1 MKMIRILL
9 SLVVWVSAAS
19 FLSSCESSKIAYGN
33 SYYFK
38 QTPKKIAARET
49 KEQDLVASIE
59 KESADV
65 LSVDEKVKESLGHV
79 VTLARENEELKSTLR
94 TEKRELS
101 HPEKKLIKQER
112 RENKRAMRKELKT
125 LIKEYRAAPKEV
137 KESFSLEEEEVT
149 GYLRTGIILSIVGL
163 LLMILGGGSVLG
175 VIGVIA
181 LVAGLVFI
189 LIDLI

>member
-38 QTPKKIAARET
+38 QTPKKIADRET

-79 VTLARENEELKSTLR
+79 ITLARENEELKSTLR
-94 TEKRELS
+94 TEKLELS
-101 HPEKKLIKQER
+101 RPEKKLIKQER
-112 RENKRAMRKELKT
+112 RENKREMRKELKT

-137 KESFSLEEEEVT
+137 KESFSSEEVT
-149 GYLRTGIILSIVGL
+149 GYLRTGIILGVVGL
-163 LLMILGGGSVLG
+163 LLMILGSGSVLG

-189 LIDLI
+189 LIDVI